1 MNTDRELLEL
11 AAKAAAI
18 EYDPR
23 RSKPHPVSGAFWGL
37 WLVIHGEPNEHTR
50 RYWNPLADAGDRYR
64 LARHLGLTIDF
75 TECTVWKRLSD
86 HSLVQ
91 EYWGGDCGDE
101 AHAIVRAAAEIGKEM
116 P

>member
-1 MNTDRELLEL
+1 MSTDRELLEL

-18 EYDPR
+18 EYDPS

-50 RYWNPLADAGDRYR
+50 RYWNPLADAGDALLLAVKLRIPVKTDICFKDVSLEKQYAATR
-64 LARHLGLTIDF
+64 LA
-75 TECTVWKRLSD
+75 
-86 HSLVQ
+86 
-91 EYWGGDCGDE
+91 
-101 AHAIVRAAAEIGKEM
+101 IVLAAAVIDQTAM